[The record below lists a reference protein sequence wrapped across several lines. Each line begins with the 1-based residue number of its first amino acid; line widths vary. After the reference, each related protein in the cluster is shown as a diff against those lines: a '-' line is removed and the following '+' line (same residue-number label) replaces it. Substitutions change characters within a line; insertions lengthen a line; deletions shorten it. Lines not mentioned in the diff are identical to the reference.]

1 MVAMES
7 FGLSQMRIFDEK
19 CSNALNICHSV
30 ISRPDNMLNAAHLT
44 KSIENGL
51 LCSYLFAYA
60 LNLTVQAAGLLIK
73 AMEVQP

>member
-1 MVAMES
+1 
-7 FGLSQMRIFDEK
+7 MRIFDEK

-30 ISRPDNMLNAAHLT
+30 ISRPDNMLNAAQLT

-60 LNLTVQAAGLLIK
+60 LDLIVQSAGLLIK
-73 AMEVQP
+73 AMEVQA

>member
-1 MVAMES
+1 MSMDI

-30 ISRPDNMLNAAHLT
+30 ISRPDNMLNAAQLT

-60 LNLTVQAAGLLIK
+60 LDLIVQSAGLLIK
-73 AMEVQP
+73 AMEVQA

>member
-1 MVAMES
+1 MSMDI

-19 CSNALNICHSV
+19 YSNALNIWHSV
-30 ISRPDNMLNAAHLT
+30 ISRPDNMLNAAQLT

-60 LNLTVQAAGLLIK
+60 LNLTVQSAGLLIK
-73 AMEVQP
+73 AMDVQA